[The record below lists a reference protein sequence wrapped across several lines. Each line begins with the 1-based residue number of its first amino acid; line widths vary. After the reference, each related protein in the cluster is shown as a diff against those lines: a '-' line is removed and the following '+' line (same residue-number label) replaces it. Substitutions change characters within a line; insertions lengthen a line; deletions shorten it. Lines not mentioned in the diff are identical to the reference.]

1 MKRDPV
7 SGSTILR
14 RDAKFIRASV
24 NTEERTAELAFSSE
38 NPVPRWFGK
47 EVLDHSPSS
56 VRMDRLN
63 DGAALLRNHDSNQHI
78 GVVESSAD

>member
-1 MKRDPV
+1 MKLDPV
-7 SGSTILR
+7 SGSTIFR
-14 RDAKFIRASV
+14 RDAEFIRSSV
-24 NTEERTAELAFSSE
+24 NTEGRMAELAFSSE
-38 NPVPRWFGK
+38 NPVPQWFGN